1 MSKKRK
7 SYCDWNNPRHC
18 EAIEA
23 AGEKTKKLDSAQ
35 NKVREAY
42 EMLRLLQEADDPG
55 AEMLSFAACIQ
66 IEKIM
71 PLLKS
76 ALKKLDRH
84 GIDHL
89 ELAFN
94 HCLGGAK

>member
-7 SYCDWNNPRHC
+7 SYFDSNNPSH
-18 EAIEA
+18 IEA
-23 AGEKTKKLDSAQ
+23 MEATQKTCKKLDSAQ
-35 NKVREAY
+35 SKLQEAY
-42 EMLRLLQEADDPG
+42 EMLSLLQTASLAEAG
-55 AEMLSFAACIQ
+55 TLTLAACIQ
-66 IEKIM
+66 LDKSL
-71 PLLKS
+71 PLLES

-84 GIDHL
+84 SIEHR

>member
-1 MSKKRK
+1 MSNKRK
-7 SYCDWNNPRHC
+7 SYCDWNNPSH
-18 EAIEA
+18 IEA
-23 AGEKTKKLDSAQ
+23 MEATEEKTKKLHSAQ
-35 NKVREAY
+35 NKVRDAY
-42 EMLRLLQEADDPG
+42 EMLRLLQEADESD
-55 AEMLSFAACIQ
+55 AETLSFAACIQ

-84 GIDHL
+84 SIDHL

>member
-1 MSKKRK
+1 MSNKRK
-7 SYCDWNNPRHC
+7 SYCDWNNPSHI
-18 EAIEA
+18 EALEA
-23 AGEKTKKLDSAQ
+23 AGEKAKKLDSAQ
-35 NKVREAY
+35 HKVRDAY

-76 ALKKLDRH
+76 ALTKLDRH
-84 GIDHL
+84 SIDHTK
-89 ELAFN
+89 LAFN
-94 HCLGGAK
+94 HYLGGAK